1 VEDLL
6 DLARID
12 AGAMQI
18 SKHRLELP
26 ALLDF
31 TLHSLSPQATNKLPA
46 VIKADPTTTTSV
58 I

>member
-1 VEDLL
+1 L

-31 TLHSLSPQATNKLPA
+31 TLHSLSPQVTNKLPA